1 MTTEVELGFSGLS
14 VPPGSHFCAF
24 FRGKEERNAI
34 VAPFLREGVKSGAR
48 CVGILDG
55 PSEAAIAQELGIDAD
70 PPQLDLRLSS
80 QFYDPGAGFTRP
92 EMVTYWEAEAA
103 DTLVSGAWPFARYTG
118 EMTVAVNQSIPSED
132 WVGYESDVN
141 RFASR
146 YPQVLLCL
154 YDLLDFSSSQ
164 LFVDILKTHRMV
176 LMGDTILE
184 NMYFVE
190 PDEFDRTHA

>member
-1 MTTEVELGFSGLS
+1 MGIQVDLGFSGLS
-14 VPPGSHFCAF
+14 VPPGTHFCAF
-24 FRGKEERNAI
+24 FRGKDERNAI
-34 VAPFLREGVKSGAR
+34 VAPFLREGVQSGAK

-55 PSEAAIAQELGIDAD
+55 PSEAAIAEELGVEAD
-70 PPQLDLRLSS
+70 PGQLDLRLSS
-80 QFYDPGAGFTRP
+80 DFYSPDAGFTRP

-118 EMTVAVNQSIPSED
+118 EMTTAVNQAIGAKE

-141 RFASR
+141 RFAPK
-146 YPQVLLCL
+146 YPQILLCL
-154 YDLLDFSSSQ
+154 YDLLDFSTSQ
-164 LFVDILKTHRMV
+164 LFVDILKTHPMV
-176 LMGDTILE
+176 LMGDTVLE

>member
-1 MTTEVELGFSGLS
+1 MSNEVELGFSGLS
-14 VPPGSHFCAF
+14 VPAGTHFCAF

-34 VAPFLREGVKSGAR
+34 VAPFLREGVRSGAR

-55 PSEAAIAQELGIDAD
+55 ASEAAIAQELGIEAD

-80 QFYDPGAGFTRP
+80 QFYDPDAGFTRP

-118 EMTVAVNQSIPSED
+118 EMTVAVNQAIPVED

-141 RFASR
+141 RFAKR

-154 YDLLDFSSSQ
+154 YDLLDFGTSR
-164 LFVDILKTHRMV
+164 LFMDILKTHRMV

-190 PDEFDRTHA
+190 PDEFDRMHA